1 MKITWIVD
9 AGYLL
14 RSSPGS
20 FDYLLLKNQ
29 IESMMGTSFFE
40 SYYLNSTPSNRSDAQ
55 EGFNT
60 WLKNAPPFGPKMH
73 VQLYRLKTVRC
84 KCPDCSEWFDRNVQQ
99 GVDVG
104 IVTLLM
110 KLAVQDQYDRL
121 LLSIGDGE
129 YQEAISFVKREFQKE
144 IWLCGYEGT
153 ISPDLQC
160 YADNILW
167 LDDHYSNFQKEE
179 REE

>member
-104 IVTLLM
+104 IVTLCSAMPTTSSGWTTTTRNSRRKSGKNKRRTGRRSHGL
-110 KLAVQDQYDRL
+110 RR
-121 LLSIGDGE
+121 
-129 YQEAISFVKREFQKE
+129 REF
-144 IWLCGYEGT
+144 L
-153 ISPDLQC
+153 
-160 YADNILW
+160 
-167 LDDHYSNFQKEE
+167 
-179 REE
+179 